1 VLHSFPSLIHS
12 LLRVILLLVSSLSIK
27 GVEEED
33 EEEQIRSESGKHDV
47 VSIKPNGQSPIEH
60 FEQTLS

>member
-27 GVEEED
+27 GVEE